1 MVDLAKK
8 QAYIRASIFR
18 ASAAKHELAHIL
30 KKADESVKIDGG
42 SSAGNPGNNQNN
54 QSLTQSIE

>member
-30 KKADESVKIDGG
+30 KKADESVSLDGG
-42 SSAGNPGNNQNN
+42 GSGNPPPP
-54 QSLTQSIE
+54 

>member
-18 ASAAKHELAHIL
+18 SSAARHELEHLL
-30 KKADESVKIDGG
+30 KKADESV
-42 SSAGNPGNNQNN
+42 
-54 QSLTQSIE
+54 SLELKTTVGKCKPPKKWDPVTQSCK